1 MKYAGG
7 NKGQWFP
14 TKKEHEGSG
23 EGWGLWCKKKADGRV
38 QVSSVSGIG
47 GAFSEPLVHA
57 SLSRCFWLLALGAC
71 SACWSWLSR
80 ENEERG
86 ASPS

>member
-23 EGWGLWCKKKADGRV
+23 ERWGLWCKKRADGRV

-47 GAFSEPLVHA
+47 GGHFLNP
-57 SLSRCFWLLALGAC
+57 
-71 SACWSWLSR
+71 WSMP
-80 ENEERG
+80 
-86 ASPS
+86 ASPDASGF